1 MPNAYGDLEIAL
13 RPGASGTY
21 AADLRFRYSDSE
33 TDKRNKREG
42 TVALDLDRLRELTTD
57 VAAYGHQLGQGLL
70 QDPTIGETFADAL
83 TAAQAR
89 DIPLRLRLF
98 LSADTPEL
106 QGLHWEALRHP
117 QDGNLLFTGE
127 QVFFSR
133 YLSSSDWRPES
144 LRAKGDLRA
153 LAVIANPSD
162 LARYQLAP
170 LDVPAE
176 IARVHAGLAA
186 IPITTLASGPASGA
200 PPSSLAIADPPE
212 AVTGDAATGEAG
224 ASDAPTPE
232 ADRPSVSGRAT
243 LRNVMEQ
250 LRAGHDILYLVCHGA
265 LVRGEP
271 WLWLEDDAGVTARV
285 AGADLAAR
293 LRDLPQRPRLVV
305 LVSCHSAG
313 SGAGVADAGVAVLSA
328 LGPRLAEAGVP
339 AVLAMHGAFS
349 LQTAARFMP
358 VFFQELQRD
367 GQIDRAV
374 ALARG
379 SVREQPDAWM
389 PVLFMRLRSGRIWYE
404 PGFDAGQK
412 EFEKWPALLR
422 RISDGRCTP
431 ILGPGLLESLLG
443 SPREIARRWADT
455 FDFPMAEYD
464 REDLPQVAQFLAI
477 DQDYDF
483 PRDELAKHLEDE
495 LKRRYG
501 ADLPAEMGDAT
512 LEQLLQAAGAQQRQR
527 DAAEPH
533 QVLAQLPVPI
543 YISTNPDNLMAES
556 LSAAGKH
563 PEVVVCPWKD
573 DVELLPSIY
582 EREPDYLPE
591 PSRPLVYHLFGHL
604 REPDS
609 VVLTEDDYFDYLIGV
624 TSNRNLVPAAVRR
637 ALANTSLLFLGFDLT
652 GWDFRV
658 LFRSIVDQEGGR
670 ALRKRYAHVAAQIDP
685 QQGRFLEPD
694 RARQYLESYFQGAE
708 ISIYWGSAQAF
719 VRELQRRWAQDG
731 ATPAGT

>member
-1 MPNAYGDLEIAL
+1 APPSVFPPADDSSAAA
-13 RPGASGTY
+13 PGG
-21 AADLRFRYSDSE
+21 AA
-33 TDKRNKREG
+33 
-42 TVALDLDRLRELTTD
+42 
-57 VAAYGHQLGQGLL
+57 
-70 QDPTIGETFADAL
+70 
-83 TAAQAR
+83 
-89 DIPLRLRLF
+89 
-98 LSADTPEL
+98 TP
-106 QGLHWEALRHP
+106 A
-117 QDGNLLFTGE
+117 
-127 QVFFSR
+127 
-133 YLSSSDWRPES
+133 
-144 LRAKGDLRA
+144 
-153 LAVIANPSD
+153 
-162 LARYQLAP
+162 
-170 LDVPAE
+170 
-176 IARVHAGLAA
+176 AA
-186 IPITTLASGPASGA
+186 IDAGTTEASATEAGATEVDRPAVSGPA
-200 PPSSLAIADPPE
+200 
-212 AVTGDAATGEAG
+212 
-224 ASDAPTPE
+224 
-232 ADRPSVSGRAT
+232 T
-243 LRNVMEQ
+243 LRYVMEQ

-265 LVRGEP
+265 LVRGES
-271 WLWLEDDAGVTARV
+271 WLWLEDEAGVTARV

-313 SGAGVADAGVAVLSA
+313 GGAGFAKRDEDAGMAVLSA

-358 VFFQELQRD
+358 AFFQELQRD

-443 SPREIARRWADT
+443 SPREIARRWSDT

-483 PRDELAKHLEDE
+483 PRGELAKHLEDE

-501 ADLPAEMGDAT
+501 ADLPAELGAAP
-512 LEQLLQAAGAQQRQR
+512 LAQLLQAAGAQQRQR
-527 DAAEPH
+527 DPAEPH

-556 LSAAGKH
+556 LAAAGKQ
-563 PEVVVCPWKD
+563 PEVVICPWKD
-573 DVELLPSIY
+573 DVDLLPSIY

-694 RARQYLESYFQGAE
+694 RARQYLETYFQGAE
-708 ISIYWGSAQAF
+708 ISIYWGSAESF
-719 VRELQRRWAQDG
+719 VRELQRRWIQDG
-731 ATPAGT
+731 ATPGA

>member
-1 MPNAYGDLEIAL
+1 MPNPYGDLEIAL
-13 RPGASGTY
+13 RPGPPGTY

-33 TDKRNKREG
+33 TDKRNTREG

-57 VAAYGHQLGQGLL
+57 VVAYGQLLGQGLL

-106 QGLHWEALRHP
+106 QDLHWEALRHP
-117 QDGNLLFTGE
+117 QDGSLLFTGE
-127 QVFFSR
+127 RVFFSR

-162 LARYQLAP
+162 LARYGLAP

-176 IARVHAGLAA
+176 IARVHAGLAG
-186 IPITTLASGPASGA
+186 IPITSLASGA
-200 PPSSLAIADPPE
+200 PPVTLPAVDPPS
-212 AVTGDAATGEAG
+212 AG
-224 ASDAPTPE
+224 APPAGAPPAGAID
-232 ADRPSVSGRAT
+232 ADRPIVSGPAT
-243 LRNVMEQ
+243 LRYVMEQ
-250 LRAGHDILYLVCHGA
+250 LRVGHDILYLVCHGA
-265 LVRGEP
+265 LVGGES
-271 WLWLEDDAGVTARV
+271 WLWLEDEAGATARV

-313 SGAGVADAGVAVLSA
+313 SGFVARDEDAGEAVLAA

-358 VFFQELQRD
+358 AFFQELQRD

-374 ALARG
+374 AQARG

-431 ILGPGLLESLLG
+431 ILGAGLLESLLG

-483 PRDELAKHLEDE
+483 PRAELAKHLQGE

-501 ADLPAEMGDAT
+501 ADLPAELSAAP
-512 LEQLLQAAGAQQRQR
+512 LAQLLQAAGAQQRQR

-556 LSAAGKH
+556 LTAAGKQ
-563 PEVVVCPWKD
+563 PEVVICPWKD
-573 DVELLPSIY
+573 DIELLPSIY

-719 VRELQRRWAQDG
+719 VRELQRRWTQDG
-731 ATPAGT
+731 ATSPAT